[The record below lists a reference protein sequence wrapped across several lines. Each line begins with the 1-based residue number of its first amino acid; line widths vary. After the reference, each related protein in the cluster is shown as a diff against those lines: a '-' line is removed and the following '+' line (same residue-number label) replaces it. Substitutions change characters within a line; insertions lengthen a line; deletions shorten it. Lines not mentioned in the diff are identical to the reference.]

1 MNTKIVVLLG
11 SGPVRHLL
19 FRTEHSTY
27 DSLFSS
33 LRGKVRES
41 RPNVGLLELLCCSR
55 LRLTEYVPLDSVT

>member
-19 FRTEHSTY
+19 FRAEHSAY
-27 DSLFSS
+27 DNLLSS

-41 RPNVGLLELLCCSR
+41 CPSMGLLELLSCSR
-55 LRLTEYVPLDSVT
+55 LRLTEYVPRDSVT